1 MNFPLYVPRQDL
13 TRFLC
18 KYEIFKRV
26 LDVQGSIVEC
36 GVFFGGGLLGWAQL
50 SAVFEPVNHQ
60 RRVIGFDTFEGFRPL
75 EKGDEGSQ
83 SAEAHEGGL
92 AIDSYEE
99 IVRCTELLDM
109 NRPVGHIPKV
119 ELVRGDATETI
130 PSYVEENP
138 QLVVSLLYLDFDV
151 YAPTKVA
158 LETLLPRMP
167 KGAVVAFDELNLSDW
182 PGETVAALETL
193 DLGTLRLERFP
204 WGSTICF
211 AQL

>member
-26 LDVQGSIVEC
+26 LNVQGSIVEC

-75 EKGDEGSQ
+75 AEGDAGSE

-92 AIDSYEE
+92 AIDSYQE
-99 IVRCTELLDM
+99 IVRCTQLLDM

-130 PSYVEENP
+130 PRYLEENP
-138 QLVVSLLYLDFDV
+138 HLVVSLLYLDFDV

-158 LETLLPRMP
+158 IENLLPRMP
-167 KGAVVAFDELNLSDW
+167 KGAVVAFDELNLGDW
-182 PGETVAALETL
+182 PGETVAALEAL
-193 DLGTLRLERFP
+193 DLGSLRLERFP